1 MEPVSSLGKYGR
13 GLMLTAGVIL
23 LMIGISLIIIQQ
35 GTHDNNECLAEIVE
49 INYSDELSH
58 TAENTTVTVRY
69 PVGGHTVTAEL
80 GQYEASWNVGD
91 KIMIQYDPDNP
102 SNVRTRTMTY
112 LGWIILIAS
121 MPFLSIGLFMT
132 ISIRRRAAKTPEEIA
147 EDEERTTAG
156 KLKYKVS
163 SIVIPLCAGIPVWA
177 IGIIFFYLEHNSML
191 GTMAAIL
198 GCICIIAGFRSV
210 VYYVIIKYRRRHLAA
225 KQPSEVISEDP
236 VFEAL
241 TSDEDEDA

>member
-1 MEPVSSLGKYGR
+1 MSLSRIVFIECPLCHKEVELKMWSSINTLENPEYKDAVRDMSAFEFICPECGEKYYLDYGLLYHQME
-13 GLMLTAGVIL
+13 
-23 LMIGISLIIIQQ
+23 
-35 GTHDNNECLAEIVE
+35 
-49 INYSDELSH
+49 
-58 TAENTTVTVRY
+58 
-69 PVGGHTVTAEL
+69 
-80 GQYEASWNVGD
+80 D